1 MIVPRDFG
9 VIPLKR
15 GAGCRE
21 KNGVPVLHDHERF
34 IFHAFA
40 GVDSDVTLRVKLPFV
55 QLSGADPIALGDEFK
70 AAAPGVLN
78 VLEVGVTVKH
88 GGGQLPKG
96 LLKSGDGVI
105 EFFQRV
111 LLTLGF
117 RAVVRGVN
125 LPALHG
131 NAFDKPG
138 IEHAQETVRV
148 DDLVPDEHLPGKG
161 STPRFVPGV
170 NQGLQVG
177 AL

>member
-1 MIVPRDFG
+1 MVVPRNFG

-15 GAGCRE
+15 GAGCRK

-34 IFHAFA
+34 FLYALA
-40 GVDSDVTLRVKLPFV
+40 RVDPDVALGIKLPFV
-55 QLSGADPIALGDEFK
+55 QLSGPHPVSLRDEFK
-70 AAAPGVLN
+70 AAAPGIFD
-78 VLEVGVTVKH
+78 VLEVGVPVKH
-88 GGGQLPKG
+88 SGGQLPKG

-125 LPALHG
+125 LPSLHG
-131 NAFDKPG
+131 DAFNEPG
-138 IEHAQETVRV
+138 IEHAHQAVRV
-148 DDLVPDEHLPGKG
+148 DDLVPNEHLAGKG